1 MYHPDFGHGWIQGT
15 GHGVVSVR
23 FETSA
28 TGPGIARSFATDD
41 KDLQPADPVDSL
53 AWEDYLDSVDSEE
66 D

>member
-1 MYHPDFGHGWIQGT
+1 M
-15 GHGVVSVR
+15 VSVR